1 MGFTALYKWN
11 VWGSK
16 GWGWGSCADRPVTSD
31 QRSNCTQRQKR
42 TASKRWRRW
51 NRLMKQQDWSEEARK
66 RGHGAKQTG
75 QRETKQQDGVFAPEH
90 TNNQSPCKVKTPR
103 SNGEGPLP
111 EWRCRAWPQTCF
123 FKAISSN
130 QRTLMG
136 QKLRTEESAGSWPT
150 RSKSRSGVGGQSLE
164 QAPPISHFMGCLMP
178 SWESVLVF
186 RQCLPWVFQVLLV
199 RSAYIF
205 RSLV

>member
-1 MGFTALYKWN
+1 
-11 VWGSK
+11 
-16 GWGWGSCADRPVTSD
+16 
-31 QRSNCTQRQKR
+31 
-42 TASKRWRRW
+42 
-51 NRLMKQQDWSEEARK
+51 MKQQDWSEEARK
-66 RGHGAKQTG
+66 RGHEAKQTG

-103 SNGEGPLP
+103 SKGEGPLP

-164 QAPPISHFMGCLMP
+164 QAPPTCTPAPGSPAPFTFYGLFDAFVRICSSFSP
-178 SWESVLVF
+178 VF
-186 RQCLPWVFQVLLV
+186 ALGFPGFAR
-199 RSAYIF
+199 
-205 RSLV
+205 